1 MTLNFTNHCATHM
14 MGEAG
19 VITGS
24 QCAHGMMSSPFSLS
38 VKFSVLWLIELKDV
52 DFFFFNYT
60 SSVIH
65 PNDTLPAF
73 PLAIIDGLGSHFTSW
88 KLFVHLGASKFYVAP
103 DENASACLYLRILEG
118 GNDYFFF

>member
-1 MTLNFTNHCATHM
+1 

-24 QCAHGMMSSPFSLS
+24 QCAHGMMSSPCSLS
-38 VKFSVLWLIELKDV
+38 VKFSLLGLIELKDV
-52 DFFFFNYT
+52 DFFFPPFFFLNYT
-60 SSVIH
+60 SCVIH

-73 PLAIIDGLGSHFTSW
+73 PLAITDGMGSRFTSW

-103 DENASACLYLRILEG
+103 DENASACLYLQIWRVVMIIIFRG
-118 GNDYFFF
+118 GIAL

>member
-24 QCAHGMMSSPFSLS
+24 QCAHGMMSSPCSLS
-38 VKFSVLWLIELKDV
+38 VKFSLLGLIELKDV
-52 DFFFFNYT
+52 DFLFFFNYT

-73 PLAIIDGLGSHFTSW
+73 PLAIIDGLGSRFTSW
-88 KLFVHLGASKFYVAP
+88 KLFVHLGTSKFYVAP
-103 DENASACLYLRILEG
+103 DENACLYLQIWDG
-118 GNDYFFF
+118 GNDYYFF